1 MSELLDHVEY
11 RFSFH
16 KKSSYKGKSLF
27 NIESSGTF
35 TLEKVD
41 ANADEQNFTFTNLS
55 YKSSNT
61 NDALL
66 FSPVEWKYVRHIGIA
81 AITIK
86 KNFKPKWNRFRDK
99 YRNPS
104 NRVLLMVIEKLYFNT
119 PLGMEHDTFSNGVYL
134 PFFIDSDGTY
144 QVGTHYKG
152 LDYLSMTLDLPLE
165 TIFECREHNEKET
178 YLEGWVT
185 FKESNLDR
193 LLADQGF
200 RGKAKDYHISRDFSI
215 DSKITVIIDNAANV
229 IKHITFKSSIKGEQ
243 DLSEEIFYMVDSD
256 FDSYRGDIYKIHDGK
271 KYTLEDWE
279 QYMREQK
286 KPGRNFS
293 NLDWDNIE

>member
-1 MSELLDHVEY
+1 MSELLDPVEY

-35 TLEKVD
+35 TLEKVG

-61 NDALL
+61 NDPLL
-66 FSPVEWKYVRHIGIA
+66 FSPVEWKYVRDIGIA
-81 AITIK
+81 AITNK

-144 QVGTHYKG
+144 QVGMHYKG
-152 LDYLSMTLDLPLE
+152 LDYLAMPLDLPLE

-178 YLEGWVT
+178 HLEGWVT
-185 FKESNLDR
+185 LKEADLDR
-193 LLADQGF
+193 LLTDQGF

-256 FDSYRGDIYKIHDGK
+256 FDSYRGDIHKIHDGK

-279 QYMREQK
+279 QYMREQR

-293 NLDWDNIE
+293 NLDWDNVE